1 MQTNI
6 ITEVLQKRKKKSQIS
21 LTVFNYEMFR
31 MYMIIKQT
39 FIYPLLS
46 LNTDKHF
53 VLLLSIWKRKKVLDA
68 AEFSNSPSFFRGN
81 DYSEVVADPLLHV
94 LTLVKSAFPKHVYSQ
109 KLLLM
114 QHLLTGCGSSEV
126 SI

>member
-1 MQTNI
+1 
-6 ITEVLQKRKKKSQIS
+6 
-21 LTVFNYEMFR
+21 

-39 FIYPLLS
+39 SIYPPLS

-53 VLLLSIWKRKKVLDA
+53 VLLLSIWKKKKKVLDA
-68 AEFSNSPSFFRGN
+68 AEFSNSPSLFRGN
-81 DYSEVVADPLLHV
+81 DYSEVVVDPLLHV

-114 QHLLTGCGSSEV
+114 QHLLTGFGSSEV